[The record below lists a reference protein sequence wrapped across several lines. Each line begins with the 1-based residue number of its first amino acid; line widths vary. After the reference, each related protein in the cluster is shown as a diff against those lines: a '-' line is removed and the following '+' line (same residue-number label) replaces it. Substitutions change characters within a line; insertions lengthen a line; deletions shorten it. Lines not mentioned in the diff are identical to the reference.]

1 MRKVIK
7 NNRGEGYLDVAVLV
21 LCAMLVIAIT
31 VRVLPAYIIKQQVDT
46 FATELVR
53 EAEIAGRVGTETTQ
67 KELSLCEKIGITPI
81 VDWSKSGRI
90 QLNEEIGVTVT
101 FNMNIGLFGGFASFP
116 ITLRADAA
124 GKGEVY
130 WK

>member
-1 MRKVIK
+1 MRENIK
-7 NNRGEGYLDVAVLV
+7 NNRGEGYLDVVVLV
-21 LCAMLVIAIT
+21 LCAMLVIAIA

-67 KELSLCEKIGITPI
+67 KELSLCEKIGITPT

-116 ITLRADAA
+116 ITLRAEAA

>member
-1 MRKVIK
+1 MRKIIK

-31 VRVLPAYIIKQQVDT
+31 IRVLPAYIIKQQVDT

-67 KELSLCEKIGITPI
+67 KELSLCEKIGITPT

-116 ITLRADAA
+116 ITLRAEAA